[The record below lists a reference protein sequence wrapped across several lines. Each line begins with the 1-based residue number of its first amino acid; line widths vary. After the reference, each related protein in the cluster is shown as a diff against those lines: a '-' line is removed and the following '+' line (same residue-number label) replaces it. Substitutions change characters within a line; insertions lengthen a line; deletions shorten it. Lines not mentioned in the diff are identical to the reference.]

1 MTRWANY
8 PIPQAEI
15 RIPQSVDNGG
25 GGGLYFGSRFN
36 SNTSPAGRN
45 PFMARFSLI
54 PREEQYFALFRQMT
68 SHIYDAASQLA
79 EMLADKQENFIDHL
93 RKIKAIEH
101 TCDELTHSISTK
113 LNSSFITPFDREDI
127 YLLSGALDDIVDLID
142 DAARALVMY
151 NVRETTD
158 FARQFGDV
166 LQRMAVQLH
175 EVVSTLERPAGIA
188 PRLVEIHRLENEG
201 DDLYHEAIGELFR
214 GTPDP
219 LRVIRWKDVYDK
231 LEAAV
236 DRCEQAANII
246 ESVIIKHA

>member
-1 MTRWANY
+1 MAKVDALIRWFMPKEERFHELFARDTANLVKAARSF
-8 PIPQAEI
+8 AE
-15 RIPQSVDNGG
+15 
-25 GGGLYFGSRFN
+25 
-36 SNTSPAGRN
+36 
-45 PFMARFSLI
+45 
-54 PREEQYFALFRQMT
+54 FA
-68 SHIYDAASQLA
+68 S
-79 EMLADKQENFIDHL
+79 LADLKERRVKHVEL
-93 RKIKAIEH
+93 RDLEH
-101 TCDELTHSISTK
+101 EGDRITRQIFDA

-142 DAARALVMY
+142 DAARAIVMY

-166 LQRMAVQLH
+166 IQRMAVQLH

-201 DDLYHEAIGELFR
+201 DDLYHEAIGDLFS
-214 GTPDP
+214 GDPEP
-219 LRVIRWKDVYDK
+219 LRVIRWKDIYDK

-246 ESVIIKHA
+246 ESVIIKHV

>member
-1 MTRWANY
+1 
-8 PIPQAEI
+8 
-15 RIPQSVDNGG
+15 
-25 GGGLYFGSRFN
+25 
-36 SNTSPAGRN
+36 
-45 PFMARFSLI
+45 MARFSLI
-54 PREEQYFALFRQMT
+54 PKEEQYFGLFRQMT

-79 EMLADKQENFIDHL
+79 EMLADKQEEFPSYL
-93 RKIKAIEH
+93 KKIKAIEH
-101 TCDELTHSISTK
+101 TCDELTHSISKK

-127 YLLSGALDDIVDLID
+127 YHLSGALDDIVDLID

-158 FARQFGDV
+158 YARQFGDV
-166 LQRMAVQLH
+166 IQRMAVQLH

-214 GTPDP
+214 GTPDA

>member
-1 MTRWANY
+1 
-8 PIPQAEI
+8 
-15 RIPQSVDNGG
+15 
-25 GGGLYFGSRFN
+25 
-36 SNTSPAGRN
+36 
-45 PFMARFSLI
+45 MARFSLI
-54 PREEQYFALFRQMT
+54 PREEQYFGLFRQMT
-68 SHIYDAASQLA
+68 SHIYDAASKLA
-79 EMLADKQENFIDHL
+79 EMLAGRQEEFPAYLKQ
-93 RKIKAIEH
+93 IKAIEH
-101 TCDELTHSISTK
+101 ACDELTHSISKK

-166 LQRMAVQLH
+166 IQRMAVQLH

-214 GTPDP
+214 GTPDA

-231 LEAAV
+231 LEATV